1 MEKFGLVDK
10 TKEELI
16 DIALKQQETEQQ
28 LKDELENANAHAA
41 QLENN
46 LKERK
51 KSFLL
56 IGVLFIALMI
66 YCYILIVT
74 R

>member
-16 DIALKQQETEQQ
+16 DIALQQQETEQQ
-28 LKDELENANAHAA
+28 LKDQLENANANAA
-41 QLENN
+41 QLEND

-56 IGVLFIALMI
+56 IGILFIALMI